1 MNLPV
6 VLSDSLAE
14 LIRLSSCCDSSAER
28 DEWRPDA
35 AWAAP
40 AGPPGPDCG
49 CDPPCGWPMA
59 ASMASS
65 SSLLL
70 SSPLVSWCAASSDFR
85 CIPATSPEA
94 NESFKC
100 RLNRRESELRF
111 TCLIPRI
118 FFVPHNT
125 SDSTQRQPPF
135 WPISFG
141 KLKNTLKSYSIKY
154 KCNFNGSFCR
164 YYVLRELIH
173 CIFI

>member
-118 FFVPHNT
+118 FLFRVTLQTRLNANRHFDRFHLDFFFFEIFYK
-125 SDSTQRQPPF
+125 SMIRK
-135 WPISFG
+135 I
-141 KLKNTLKSYSIKY
+141 KKYLKIL
-154 KCNFNGSFCR
+154 FN
-164 YYVLRELIH
+164 
-173 CIFI
+173 